1 MTKTEIEK
9 RIKQIVDA
17 TYEIQDRIK
26 EDGPVE
32 WSPDGCYC
40 YKIDEQYFLKRTKTR
55 YEICDSSGQQIRH
68 VIAAQDFLTVL
79 SSLIERYLK
88 IIDS

>member
-55 YEICDSSGQQIRH
+55 YEICDSSGHQIRH
-68 VIAAQDFLTVL
+68 VVAAQDYLTIL

-88 IIDS
+88 IVDS